1 MKVFDTGVNLT
12 LTHTLSDRDNGGTRI
27 EVRVAPPAPEQMER
41 FAQLGPMMQ
50 QSMQASGEALVKL
63 LNEAATGIRAST
75 ASAPALPA
83 SSARFA
89 TEPVVQGRGAAP
101 GG

>member
-1 MKVFDTGVNLT
+1 
-12 LTHTLSDRDNGGTRI
+12 LSDRENSGTRI
-27 EVRVAPPAPEQMER
+27 AVRVAPPASEQMER

-63 LNEAATGIRAST
+63 LNEAAAGLRART
-75 ASAPALPA
+75 AAAPALPA

-89 TEPVVQGRGAAP
+89 SEPVLQGRGPTA